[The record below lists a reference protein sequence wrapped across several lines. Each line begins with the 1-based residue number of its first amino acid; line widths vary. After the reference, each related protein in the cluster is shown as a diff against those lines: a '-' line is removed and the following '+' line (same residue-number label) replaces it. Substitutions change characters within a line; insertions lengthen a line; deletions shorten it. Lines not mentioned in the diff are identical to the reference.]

1 MNSRLNK
8 PGLNKFIPVDPITIK
23 EPLNKDL
30 KTFESTD
37 EFTVFYR
44 QNDSLFKDP
53 VKNTLLS
60 ANVLNRLYS
69 VPGYKISVTKRG
81 TDNEELILIKDYRSK
96 YGPQSK
102 NNQNNGSENANGRL
116 RPEVETD
123 NLNMDLV
130 ESLMDKI
137 SILTKRL
144 DHIESFLEQ
153 LRG

>member
-96 YGPQSK
+96 YASGK
-102 NNQNNGSENANGRL
+102 NNQNNSSEN
-116 RPEVETD
+116 D
-123 NLNMDLV
+123 NLNNELLT
-130 ESLMDKI
+130 SLMNKI
-137 SILTKRL
+137 DILTQRVNN
-144 DHIESFLEQ
+144 IESFLEQ
-153 LRG
+153 LQR

>member
-96 YGPQSK
+96 YAPGK
-102 NNQNNGSENANGRL
+102 NNQNNSS
-116 RPEVETD
+116 ETD
-123 NLNMDLV
+123 NLNNELLT
-130 ESLMDKI
+130 SLMNKMD
-137 SILTKRL
+137 ILTQRVNN
-144 DHIESFLEQ
+144 IESFLEQ
-153 LRG
+153 LQR

>member
-96 YGPQSK
+96 YATGK
-102 NNQNNGSENANGRL
+102 NNQNNNSEN
-116 RPEVETD
+116 D
-123 NLNMDLV
+123 NLNAELLA
-130 ESLMDKI
+130 SLMNKI
-137 SILTKRL
+137 DILTQRVNN
-144 DHIESFLEQ
+144 IESFLEQ
-153 LRG
+153 LQR